1 MRSSTLIAVR
11 RAAYL
16 SLPAGALAT
25 GLAFS
30 SPASAAYLGDPGAQ
44 AGTFLA
50 TQLASSGDR
59 FVSSGYDDYGLTID
73 AVLGLGSSGFGA
85 DQAGRSTTFIA
96 GHVGD
101 YVGSGGEIYSGAT
114 AKALLLAA
122 VEGRNP
128 RAFGGL
134 NLVANLESLETTSG
148 RFSDKSQYGDYSNLI
163 GQSLAI
169 IGLERAGA
177 AVPAK
182 SVSYLVKQQCAD
194 GGFRLTLDDKTC
206 SSDPDATGF
215 AAQALVAAGGQSGAL
230 TKAISYLKGKQDSAG
245 GVGGAGP
252 TAAVNANSTG
262 LAAAAFTAAG
272 DTAAAAKARSYL
284 VKLQY
289 PCSVPTAL
297 RGGIAYNADALA
309 AAKAAGPKAKV
320 SDQDR
325 RTTAQAILGVTGS
338 SYLSVKAPTT
348 GGTPVDECDRVTPP
362 PTSSTTSSSSTSS
375 SSTASSSSSD
385 VTGPPVITDGPQAG
399 GLGLPALVG
408 VAAAGGAGIA
418 AGGVAAARRTR
429 GRHTR

>member
-1 MRSSTLIAVR
+1 MHPTTLIAVR
-11 RAAYL
+11 RAAYFT
-16 SLPAGALAT
+16 LPAGVLAT

-50 TQLASSGDR
+50 TQLSSSGDR

-73 AVLGLGSSGFGA
+73 AVLGLGASGVGS
-85 DQAGRSTTFIA
+85 DQANRSTTFIA

-114 AKALLLAA
+114 AKALLLAT

-134 NLVANLESLETTSG
+134 NLVSNLESLETTSG

-169 IGLERAGA
+169 IGLKRAGA
-177 AVPAK
+177 TVPVN
-182 SVSYLVKQQCAD
+182 SVSYLIKQQCAD

-230 TKAISYLKGKQDSAG
+230 AKAIGYLKGKQDSAG

-252 TAAVNANSTG
+252 TSAVNANSTG

-272 DTAAAAKARSYL
+272 DTAAASKARAYL

-297 RGGIAYNADALA
+297 RGGIAYNAATLA
-309 AAKAAGPKAKV
+309 AAKAAGSKATV

-325 RTTAQAILGVTGS
+325 RTTAQAILGVTGT
-338 SYLSVKAPTT
+338 SYVSVKAPTT

-362 PTSSTTSSSSTSS
+362 PTSSTTSP
-375 SSTASSSSSD
+375 SSTASSSSSSD
-385 VTGPPVITDGPQAG
+385 VTGPPVITDGGDDGGSAVAG
-399 GLGLPALVG
+399 GFAVAL
-408 VAAAGGAGIA
+408 AGGAALG
-418 AGGVAAARRTR
+418 AGAVAVSRRTR